1 MDIYGAAVQE
11 KAQKDATTSVVE
23 EFSVPAL
30 ATQNVFGPSC
40 AVFVNVFNSSDSA
53 GFVHYKHPEVSQD
66 QQLSVSTN
74 HSFCFFI
81 NRFSHLFLFKLGSH
95 R

>member
-30 ATQNVFGPSC
+30 ATQNVF
-40 AVFVNVFNSSDSA
+40 VMNKSSRVRGIRDINKHGTARS
-53 GFVHYKHPEVSQD
+53 KHPEVSQD

-81 NRFSHLFLFKLGSH
+81 NRFFAFVFV
-95 R
+95 